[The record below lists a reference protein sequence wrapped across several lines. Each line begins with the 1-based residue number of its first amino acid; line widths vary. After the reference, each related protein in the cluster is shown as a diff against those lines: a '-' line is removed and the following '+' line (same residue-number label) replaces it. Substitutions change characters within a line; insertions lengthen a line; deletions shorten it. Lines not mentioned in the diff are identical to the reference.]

1 MREVRQEPS
10 GQLNR
15 ILTLTMFIAGGCLM
29 SIEIVAGLTI
39 APYFGSS
46 VFVWGSVIG
55 VFMGALS
62 LGYALGGKWANRPRR
77 VLMLGLL
84 LLSSGLLVL
93 LVSWYGGTAC
103 RIFSGFR
110 LPSPFDLV
118 LPLAAVCL
126 LYFPSTTLLGMV
138 SPLAVRLAATNA
150 PRVGTTVGRLYAWNA
165 LGSVAGGLATTF
177 LFAAFFGNRTIL
189 SASGLVLAATSGV
202 VWAMAREPSPNKR
215 SAKRSASPGKTKPV
229 PGLLSLVFTCGA
241 VMMSFEVVAGAQIA
255 PYFGSS
261 VFVWGSVISVFLTAM
276 TLGYRI
282 GGRMVDRR
290 PSLKRLAAVVIT
302 AGFLVLLLPL
312 ITPPVCQAFQAVYFG
327 GKANILRPLF
337 AAVTLFFLPTM
348 LFALVAP
355 FAVRLATVKL
365 DSVGGVAGK
374 LYALSTLGNLAGVLF
389 TTFLLIPILGKTRV
403 FEIAGTTSLL
413 AALFAMLLHR
423 RALGVP
429 QPLMPPVLVIML
441 AAGIMA
447 VPKPELVPLAD
458 ATEEVVGTAKGWT
471 IVQGKASGD
480 YIVLRRLMDQAESPY
495 HHIALIDE
503 KVPGP
508 GQSLLSDDRKRFN
521 VPPFTLAGNR
531 RKLQFDRFTQ
541 SSLMLDEDTGSIHRP
556 IQSGTTYTDMLHLP
570 FVLDPGI
577 HDVLV
582 IGGGGGV
589 VPMIFKQSY
598 PVSIDVVEIDPKV
611 IEMAEKWFSL
621 QQDEGLHVVVQD
633 GRMFINNT
641 KKRYDLIVID
651 VYTAGDR
658 IPFHLTTRE
667 FLSQVRA
674 RLRPH
679 GIVAVNL
686 ISAVKGSK
694 SQLFWAEFGTFRT
707 VFGSDHVYVFP
718 SSPPNIRV
726 SEEPV
731 NIILL
736 GTAPGFTRL
745 DESEIAD
752 SAWRLV
758 AEKKVPIAAVGR
770 YASSMLTRK
779 ELAALNRKVPIL
791 TDDYAPVDMMMA
803 GFD

>member
-1 MREVRQEPS
+1 MHQEPS
-10 GQLNR
+10 RKLDR
-15 ILTLTMFIAGGCLM
+15 LLKLTMFVAGGCLM

-39 APYFGSS
+39 APFFGSS

-62 LGYALGGKWANRPRR
+62 LGYALGGRWSNRPQR
-77 VLMLGLL
+77 VLTLALL
-84 LLSSGLLVL
+84 LLFSGLLVL
-93 LVSWYGGTAC
+93 LVPLYGGAAC
-103 RIFSGFR
+103 RLISGS
-110 LPSPFDLV
+110 LIPSPYNV
-118 LPLAAVCL
+118 ILPLAAACL
-126 LYFPSTTLLGMV
+126 LYFPPTTLLGMI

-150 PRVGTTVGRLYAWNA
+150 PTVGAIVGRLYAWNA

-177 LFAAFFGNRTIL
+177 LFAIFFGNRAIL
-189 SASGLVLAATSGV
+189 SGCGLVLAAASGV
-202 VWAMAREPSPNKR
+202 FWAVAYEPSPDKR
-215 SAKRSASPGKTKPV
+215 SAKRPVSPGKAKPV

-261 VFVWGSVISVFLTAM
+261 VFVWGSVISVFLSAM

-282 GGRMVDRR
+282 GGKMVDRR
-290 PSLKRLAAVVIT
+290 PSMKRLSAIVIA

-312 ITPPVCQAFQAVYFG
+312 ITPPVCQVFQAVYFG

-337 AAVTLFFLPTM
+337 AAATLFFLPTM
-348 LFALVAP
+348 LFAIVAP
-355 FAVRLATVKL
+355 FAVRLATAKL
-365 DSVGGVAGK
+365 DSVGGMAGK
-374 LYALSTLGNLAGVLF
+374 LYALSTLGNMAGVLL
-389 TTFLLIPILGKTRV
+389 TTFLLIPTLGKTRV
-403 FEIAGTTSLL
+403 FEIAGMISLL
-413 AALFAMLLHR
+413 AALYAMLLHR
-423 RALGVP
+423 RAFGKP
-429 QPLMPPVLVIML
+429 QPLLTPAMVIVL
-441 AAGIMA
+441 AAGFMA

-458 ATEEVVGTAKGWT
+458 ATEEVVGAAKGWT
-471 IVQGKASGD
+471 IIQGKAAGD
-480 YIVLRRLMDQAESPY
+480 YIVLRRLIDEAESPY

-503 KVPGP
+503 KAPEP
-508 GQSLLSDDRKRFN
+508 GQSLLSDDRKRFS
-521 VPPFTLAGNR
+521 VPSSILSGSR
-531 RKLQFDRFTQ
+531 RKLKFDRFVQ
-541 SSLMLDEDTGSIHRP
+541 SSLVLDGDAATIRRP

-570 FVLDPGI
+570 FVFNPGI
-577 HDVLV
+577 RDVLV

-611 IEMAEKWFSL
+611 VEVAEKWFSL
-621 QQDEGLHVVVQD
+621 RQDERLRIFVQD
-633 GRMFINNT
+633 GRMFIRNT
-641 KKRYDLIVID
+641 RKRYDLIVID

-667 FLSQVRA
+667 FLSRVRE
-674 RLRPH
+674 RLRPQ

-686 ISAVKGSK
+686 ISAIKGSK
-694 SQLFWAEFGTFRT
+694 SELLWAEFNTFRT
-707 VFGSDHVYVFP
+707 IFGSDHVYVFP
-718 SSPPNIRV
+718 IVPLNTMV
-726 SEEPV
+726 LEEPV

-736 GTAPGFTRL
+736 GTAPDLTRV

-758 AEKKVPIAAVGR
+758 AEKKVPSASVGR
-770 YASSMLTRK
+770 HASNMLTRK
-779 ELAALNRKVPIL
+779 QLADLYRKVPVL